1 MITSLMYREIGDSP
15 VTLILIMTSI
25 TKNILYLVFVQGL
38 IYLAPLVTL
47 PYLTRVL
54 SVPDFAALGF
64 AQAVIQYF
72 ILITD
77 YGFGITA
84 TRLIAIS
91 SRDKLAVSGVVA
103 NTLAVK
109 LILSA
114 AGGLACLLLIAVF
127 ADVQQHAVLFL
138 ACFIG
143 VLGNA
148 LFPTWLFQGLER
160 MRALAL
166 ITAAS
171 RLLPLPLVFVLV
183 KTTDDLVM
191 AAVLQNI
198 PGVVAAVMSFYYARQ
213 TKILVRASI
222 SLRSIWGMLK
232 EGWPVFLS
240 NISTSFYTTINIIL
254 LKLFAG
260 ADQVAYF
267 AATDKIRVA
276 AQGFIQPIAAALFPR
291 IAALH
296 KESDK
301 SEESRSLI
309 RRGSYILLGVQLAG
323 GLFLFCFADVI
334 ALRYLGANFAPAAMY
349 LKALAFLPL
358 VIGFATIISQW
369 RFLAVGESRILSKIY
384 LVAGPLHAL
393 YACYLT
399 YRYQSTG
406 LIISLYLTEMLITVA
421 MIIAARKKGIVLW

>member
-1 MITSLMYREIGDSP
+1 MYREIGDSP

-25 TKNILYLVFVQGL
+25 TKNILYLVFCTGPDL
-38 IYLAPLVTL
+38 SGTTGDS

-84 TRLIAIS
+84 TRLIAIN

-148 LFPTWLFQGLER
+148 LFPDLVISGLRENAGAR
-160 MRALAL
+160 L

-198 PGVVAAVMSFYYARQ
+198 PV
-213 TKILVRASI
+213 
-222 SLRSIWGMLK
+222 
-232 EGWPVFLS
+232 LS
-240 NISTSFYTTINIIL
+240 
-254 LKLFAG
+254 
-260 ADQVAYF
+260 
-267 AATDKIRVA
+267 
-276 AQGFIQPIAAALFPR
+276 
-291 IAALH
+291 
-296 KESDK
+296 
-301 SEESRSLI
+301 
-309 RRGSYILLGVQLAG
+309 
-323 GLFLFCFADVI
+323 
-334 ALRYLGANFAPAAMY
+334 
-349 LKALAFLPL
+349 PL
-358 VIGFATIISQW
+358 
-369 RFLAVGESRILSKIY
+369 
-384 LVAGPLHAL
+384 
-393 YACYLT
+393 
-399 YRYQSTG
+399 
-406 LIISLYLTEMLITVA
+406 
-421 MIIAARKKGIVLW
+421 